1 MDPSADEL
9 RAAQA
14 EAKKLAEELNDVYT
28 TNRNISSEIL
38 SQVRN
43 TRNLTNATSQDVAM
57 VTKVLT
63 QSRKLDQTLNSQI
76 RLLEKISK
84 GLTKELDLTKEIQK
98 NETLLID
105 LGTART
111 QLQNDLSIAQNEL
124 AAQQLNQI
132 SLQQQYQQAVLNGS
146 IKQQNQLFQQLQ
158 TAKDNVE
165 AEKDRVKQIQ
175 TNIDVTDR
183 LIQNY
188 QEGNDKLKEGVKLI
202 QQQKKEQ
209 EELRKKVLDSV
220 LGAITFGL
228 TLRSLFE
235 TFKALNKQQTET
247 AQQLG
252 ISVKQAEA
260 FGEQLG
266 RVSGRFTD
274 SNFALSTLLKG
285 L

>member
-1 MDPSADEL
+1 MRIDFTPRLFMDPSADEL

-111 QLQNDLSIAQNEL
+111 
-124 AAQQLNQI
+124 
-132 SLQQQYQQAVLNGS
+132 
-146 IKQQNQLFQQLQ
+146 
-158 TAKDNVE
+158 
-165 AEKDRVKQIQ
+165 
-175 TNIDVTDR
+175 
-183 LIQNY
+183 
-188 QEGNDKLKEGVKLI
+188 
-202 QQQKKEQ
+202 
-209 EELRKKVLDSV
+209 
-220 LGAITFGL
+220 
-228 TLRSLFE
+228 
-235 TFKALNKQQTET
+235 
-247 AQQLG
+247 
-252 ISVKQAEA
+252 
-260 FGEQLG
+260 
-266 RVSGRFTD
+266 
-274 SNFALSTLLKG
+274 
-285 L
+285 